1 MLTHP
6 RGGGGGGG
14 GGGTPLFG
22 VNELWY
28 VLLVRVWWFSSS

>member
-6 RGGGGGGG
+6 RGGGGG

-28 VLLVRVWWFSSS
+28 VLLVMVWWFSSS